1 MALDNLERIVT
12 KVIDQVEHDLT
23 AQIESSY
30 SQSIERLRSS
40 RASIELEYNKIVEN
54 ARKQAENLKRQIVE
68 SSRLMVRN
76 KQLMLVGDA
85 VNDAF
90 NNAITRIDNIR
101 NEESYESMMRRLIE
115 DALDA
120 IGVDAIIECNDKDR
134 DLVDRIILELQYKY
148 NFTITLGNS
157 IECIGGVRVSSRDG
171 SVSLDNTL
179 DTRIE
184 RLKPILKKDIAK
196 LFMV

>member
-1 MALDNLERIVT
+1 MDNLEKIVT
-12 KVIDQVEHDLT
+12 KVVDQVEHDLI

-40 RASIELEYNKIVEN
+40 RASIESEYNKIVEN
-54 ARKQAENLKRQIVE
+54 AKKQAENLKRQIIG

-76 KQLMLVGDA
+76 KQLMLIEDA
-85 VNDAF
+85 VNNAF
-90 NNAITRIDNIR
+90 KNAIARIDSIR
-101 NEESYESMMRRLIE
+101 NDESYEGMMRRLID
-115 DALDA
+115 DALNA
-120 IGVDAIIECNDKDR
+120 IGVDAVIECNDKDR
-134 DLVDRIILELQYKY
+134 DLVDRIILELQHKY
-148 NFTITLGNS
+148 NFKVALGNS
-157 IECIGGVRVSSRDG
+157 IECLGGVKVSSTDG

-184 RLKPILKKDIAK
+184 RLKPLLKKDIAK

>member
-1 MALDNLERIVT
+1 MDNLEKIVT
-12 KVIDQVEHDLT
+12 KVVDQVEHDLI

-40 RASIELEYNKIVEN
+40 RASIESEYNKIVEN
-54 ARKQAENLKRQIVE
+54 AKKQAENLKRQIIG

-76 KQLMLVGDA
+76 KQLMLIEDA
-85 VNDAF
+85 VNNAF
-90 NNAITRIDNIR
+90 KNAIARIDSIR
-101 NEESYESMMRRLIE
+101 NDESYESMMRRLID
-115 DALDA
+115 DALNA
-120 IGVDAIIECNDKDR
+120 IGVDAVIECNDKDR
-134 DLVDRIILELQYKY
+134 DLVDRIILELQHKY
-148 NFTITLGNS
+148 NFKVALGNS
-157 IECIGGVRVSSRDG
+157 IECLGGVKVSSTDG

-184 RLKPILKKDIAK
+184 RLKPLLKKDIAK

>member
-40 RASIELEYNKIVEN
+40 RASIELEYNKIVES

-76 KQLMLVGDA
+76 KQLKLVGDA
-85 VNDAF
+85 V
-90 NNAITRIDNIR
+90 NAITRIDNIR